1 MRLRSR
7 LARCAEVEGFQG
19 LDLGEARGQQL
30 RPDAPCLAPGIFFGE
45 QAVQG
50 FQGGELLAFHLVEY
64 AIEDFQGGGHLQVH
78 QVLFDCLQGAD
89 GVHVWVSRALAWPMR
104 W

>member
-1 MRLRSR
+1 MG
-7 LARCAEVEGFQG
+7 A
-19 LDLGEARGQQL
+19 
-30 RPDAPCLAPGIFFGE
+30 DAPGFAPGIFFGQ

-89 GVHVWVSRALAWPMR
+89 GVHVWVSRAFSQEMESPAYPGRFTRNLTT
-104 W
+104 